1 MHPATTRPLTI
12 TTFPCAENHDKAPL
26 CSAFACLLGEILKA
40 TALEECCPFFGLWHI
55 VAIAH
60 ASRAKENTL

>member
-1 MHPATTRPLTI
+1 MLMFT
-12 TTFPCAENHDKAPL
+12 
-26 CSAFACLLGEILKA
+26 A

-60 ASRAKENTL
+60 ASHAKENTLQTDDFDNGGKSDSVCMRSLYQGKQ